1 MPEEFTTE
9 LEEKL
14 RRLDEAGNRRDWDA
28 ALAFYSEDAVVDMS
42 PGGAGRFEGRETIR
56 GLFEDWIGSYDE
68 FEQDLEEARDLGN
81 GVTLGVFFLRGRL
94 RGSTGSIQLRYA
106 GVSTWTDGLIEWVTT
121 YTDIDEARAA
131 AERLARERG

>member
-56 GLFEDWIGSYDE
+56 GLFEDWIGSYEE
-68 FEQDLEEARDLGN
+68 FEQDLEEVRDLA
-81 GVTLGVFFLRGRL
+81 
-94 RGSTGSIQLRYA
+94 SIRQ
-106 GVSTWTDGLIEWVTT
+106 
-121 YTDIDEARAA
+121 
-131 AERLARERG
+131 